1 MITTT
6 MMTLQTSA
14 SVPSKRKIG
23 GYGSGVNSIRIR
35 LPRTANGGNKMTNNA
50 INIQNLYKRYDVA
63 DKSTAL
69 SRAGQQKEDTFP
81 YVLQDVNLSIPK
93 GEFHIL
99 LGKSGCGKS
108 SLLNIV
114 AGFLKKT
121 SGSVQVNNSEVI
133 KPGPDR
139 GVVFQNA
146 DAAIFPWLNVWR
158 NVEYGMRMQK
168 VDRDR
173 RQQVVKDCLKIVGLN
188 GHEKKYPGELSG
200 GMKQRVQIARSI
212 ANNSE
217 ILIMDEPFG
226 ALDAQSRAV
235 MQNELIN
242 IWKSTGKTILFVT
255 HDIQEAILLG
265 QKISLF
271 TKAPNASI
279 RETILVDLPYR
290 RNFSDPRARSIEK
303 AILSYFD
310 TDEYFMI

>member
-1 MITTT
+1 
-6 MMTLQTSA
+6 
-14 SVPSKRKIG
+14 
-23 GYGSGVNSIRIR
+23 
-35 LPRTANGGNKMTNNA
+35 MTNNA
-50 INIQNLYKRYDVA
+50 IEIRNLYKRYDIEKKTSGLSPASGQTA
-63 DKSTAL
+63 DNA
-69 SRAGQQKEDTFP
+69 Q
-81 YVLQDVNLSIPK
+81 YVLQDVNLCIPK

-121 SGSVQVNNSEVI
+121 SGSVLVNDSEVT

-173 RQQVVKDCLKIVGLN
+173 RQQVVKDCLRIVGLN

-200 GMKQRVQIARSI
+200 GMKQRVQLARSI

-226 ALDAQSRAV
+226 ALDAQSRAI
-235 MQNELIN
+235 MQSELVS

-271 TKAPNASI
+271 SNAPNASI
-279 RETILVDLPYR
+279 RETITVDLPYR
-290 RNFSDPRARSIEK
+290 RSLSDPKAQSIEK
-303 AILSYFD
+303 AILNYFD
-310 TDEYFMI
+310 TDDYFMI

>member
-1 MITTT
+1 
-6 MMTLQTSA
+6 
-14 SVPSKRKIG
+14 
-23 GYGSGVNSIRIR
+23 
-35 LPRTANGGNKMTNNA
+35 MTNNA
-50 INIQNLYKRYDVA
+50 IDIRNLNKRYDP
-63 DKSTAL
+63 
-69 SRAGQQKEDTFP
+69 RAGQQTNDAIPF
-81 YVLQDVNLSIPK
+81 VLQDVNLSIPK

-108 SLLNIV
+108 SLLNII

-121 SGSVQVNNSEVI
+121 SGSVQVNSREVV

-173 RQQVVKDCLKIVGLN
+173 RQQVVNDCIQIVGLN
-188 GHEKKYPGELSG
+188 GHEKKFPGELSG

-242 IWKSTGKTILFVT
+242 IWMSTGKTILFVT

-271 TKAPNASI
+271 STAASASI

-290 RNFSDPRARSIEK
+290 RNMSDPKARSIEK

-310 TDEYFMI
+310 TDEYFII